1 MMSCFIYIPHDG
13 VWPIRESKW
22 CSLTYLDVPFPEL
35 SQALMFYVDLQIL
48 QMKLIIACENKKNSR
63 KHQTFLYNSE
73 IS

>member
-1 MMSCFIYIPHDG
+1 
-13 VWPIRESKW
+13 
-22 CSLTYLDVPFPEL
+22 
-35 SQALMFYVDLQIL
+35 MFYVDLQIL